1 MLIAGATVYDI
12 KRRCRTSKPS
22 SSIFNDLD
30 RPGMSKMQLEKGPLS
45 ERTEDEYTNRVLLS
59 FSVVTNAEKLF
70 STGNSSKDSL
80 AVIHGI
86 RALSMAL
93 IILGHM
99 TEHTQHKMV
108 FRNADTFAE
117 ELASNAAAQI
127 VSSLVLVVDTFFF
140 LTGLLVVYLTLNRMK
155 ESGGKMNWWIFYLH
169 RYWRLTP
176 LIGLFSLFVAVYL
189 PYCGDGPL
197 WFDAI
202 SAGRACKL
210 NWWANFLYVQNFIPF
225 EEMCLGY
232 TWYAAVDFQ
241 LFLISPPIIYALYRK
256 PRIGFVVIG
265 LLFLLST
272 TYTAAYI
279 GLRDLPIFPHT
290 AFESAKEVDY
300 MENVYKMPHCRIGP
314 FLIGMICGYVLHTR
328 RGHII
333 INKRCVYAGWTA
345 STLLTLALLFAVWP
359 TDARYRQLPPYMAAL
374 YGSLSRSVW
383 AACIAWILI
392 SCLEG
397 YGGPV
402 TYLLSCKALVPLSR
416 LTFAAYIVH
425 LLPMVLFAD
434 TRQQSFDFSPGL
446 LYFFYVGYLTL
457 SYVMALG
464 MCLLF
469 EAPILGLEK
478 FLLAGKM

>member
-1 MLIAGATVYDI
+1 MARSLAFCQFTV
-12 KRRCRTSKPS
+12 T
-22 SSIFNDLD
+22 
-30 RPGMSKMQLEKGPLS
+30 
-45 ERTEDEYTNRVLLS
+45 LLS
-59 FSVVTNAEKLF
+59 IALPKLTTCDPVLSLHRLQEAVKSAGIQISAPCRSHIVQYGQEFTNG
-70 STGNSSKDSL
+70 TPW
-80 AVIHGI
+80 
-86 RALSMAL
+86 AL
-93 IILGHM
+93 
-99 TEHTQHKMV
+99 K
-108 FRNADTFAE
+108 RNEDTFAE

-290 AFESAKEVDY
+290 AFESSKEVDY

-402 TYLLSCKALVPLSR
+402 TAFLSCKALVPLSR

-446 LYFFYVGYLTL
+446 LAAGEMKADFPRQREGALTVGNRHLAVARMT
-457 SYVMALG
+457 AL
-464 MCLLF
+464 L
-469 EAPILGLEK
+469 PIHWFCVL
-478 FLLAGKM
+478 